1 MKAHSP
7 DESISTR
14 MEKTMEQLTIGEVS
28 EATGVPTSTLRYYEK
43 LGIIQPP
50 QRSSGQRRYHP
61 EILQIMAVIELGK
74 DVGFSPPE
82 IKELL
87 YGFPEDMKTS
97 ERWKKLARQKIAEI
111 EQIIASA
118 QDMKQLLESGI
129 ECEYLHLELDSSDVL
144 RRPRQ

>member
-1 MKAHSP
+1 MKVM
-7 DESISTR
+7 D
-14 MEKTMEQLTIGEVS
+14 KLTIGEVA

-43 LGIIQPP
+43 LGVIPPP

-61 EILQIMAVIELGK
+61 EVLQIMAVIQLGK
-74 DVGFSPPE
+74 DVGFSLPE

-87 YGFPEDMKTS
+87 YGFPEDMKPS
-97 ERWKKLARQKIAEI
+97 ERWKRLAQRKIAEI
-111 EQIIASA
+111 DEIIASA
-118 QDMKQLLESGI
+118 VDMKRLLESGI

>member
-1 MKAHSP
+1 MKVM
-7 DESISTR
+7 D
-14 MEKTMEQLTIGEVS
+14 KLTIGEVA

-43 LGIIQPP
+43 LGIIPPP

-61 EILQIMAVIELGK
+61 EVLQIMAVIQLGK
-74 DVGFSPPE
+74 DVGFSLPE

-87 YGFPEDMKTS
+87 YGFPEDMKPS
-97 ERWKKLARQKIAEI
+97 EQWKRLAQRKIAEI
-111 EQIIASA
+111 DEIIASA
-118 QDMKQLLESGI
+118 VDMKRLLESGI

>member
-1 MKAHSP
+1 MKVM
-7 DESISTR
+7 D
-14 MEKTMEQLTIGEVS
+14 KLTIGEVA

-43 LGIIQPP
+43 LGIIPPP

-61 EILQIMAVIELGK
+61 EVLQIMAVIQLGK
-74 DVGFSPPE
+74 DVGFSLPE

-87 YGFPEDMKTS
+87 YGFPEDMKPS
-97 ERWKKLARQKIAEI
+97 ERWKRLAQRKIAEI
-111 EQIIASA
+111 DEIIASA
-118 QDMKQLLESGI
+118 VDMKRLLESGI